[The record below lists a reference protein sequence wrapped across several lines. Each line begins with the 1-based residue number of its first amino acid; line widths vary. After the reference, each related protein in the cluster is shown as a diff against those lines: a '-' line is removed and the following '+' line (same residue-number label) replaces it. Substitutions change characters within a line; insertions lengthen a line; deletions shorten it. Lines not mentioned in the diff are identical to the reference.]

1 MREPRR
7 LWQVAAAGWAG
18 AIAVTGLLP
27 TQSAVSAVSGGH
39 DDIATLSGHFAAYAL
54 LGLLLGVALG
64 GWESPRRGT
73 ILAWALASTLGAL
86 IELVQGPLP
95 YRDAQVVDMLVN
107 AAGAAV
113 GLLLLSAVARVMR
126 SRSRHG

>member
-7 LWQVAAAGWAG
+7 FWRAAAALWAG

-27 TQSAVSAVSGGH
+27 TQSVVTAVSGGR
-39 DDIATLSGHFAAYAL
+39 DDSATLLGHFAAYAL
-54 LGLLLGVALG
+54 LGVLLGLAFG
-64 GWESPRRGT
+64 GWESPGRGVA
-73 ILAWALASTLGAL
+73 LAWVLAAALGAL
-86 IELVQGPLP
+86 VEVVQGPLP
-95 YRDAQVVDMLVN
+95 YRDAQAADMLVN
-107 AAGAAV
+107 AVGAAV